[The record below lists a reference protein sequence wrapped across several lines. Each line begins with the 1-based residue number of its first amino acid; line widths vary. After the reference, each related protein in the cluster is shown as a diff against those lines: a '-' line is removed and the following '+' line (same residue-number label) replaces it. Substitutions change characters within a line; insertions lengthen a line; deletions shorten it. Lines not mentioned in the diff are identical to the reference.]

1 MSLTKSKPAIG
12 IVGGVG
18 PYAGLD
24 LEKKVFDC
32 IDATCDQDYPD
43 VIMISASGE
52 ISDRTY
58 YIMHPETDN
67 PCTGIEYVIQR
78 LANAGATHIGIPCN
92 TAHSPIIMNQ
102 VRKYIELN
110 GINVKL
116 LNIVEETYKWVKE
129 HCKSRDLVLYCTMG
143 TYASGIYR
151 SVFSHDK
158 KFNIIEPDDDDKQ
171 LIWNAIYNREYG
183 IKAFSN
189 PVKEQALDN
198 LMKVTQKMIARGYDT
213 FIMGCTE
220 IPLAMGRFKLP
231 VTLIDPAKILARAL
245 VKAVCPKRLKAEK

>member
-1 MSLTKSKPAIG
+1 MHLIKNRPAIG

-24 LEKKVFDC
+24 LEKKVFDNV
-32 IDATCDQDYPD
+32 DAKCDQDYPD
-43 VIMISASGE
+43 VMMISAPSL
-52 ISDRTY
+52 ITDRSY
-58 YIMHPETDN
+58 YILHPETDN

-78 LANAGATHIGIPCN
+78 LSEAGATHIGIPCN

-102 VRKYIELN
+102 VRKFIELN
-110 GINVKL
+110 GIDVTL

-129 HCKSRDLVLYCTMG
+129 NCKSKDIVLYCTMG
-143 TYASGIYR
+143 TYASGVYR
-151 SVFSHDK
+151 SFFDSDEK
-158 KFNIIEPDDDDKQ
+158 YNIIEPDDDDKE
-171 LIWNAIYNREYG
+171 LIWNAIYSREYG

-198 LMKVTQKMIARGYDT
+198 LMKVTQKMMARGYDT
-213 FIMGCTE
+213 IIMGCTE

-231 VTLIDPAKILARAL
+231 ITLIDPAKILARAL
-245 VKAVCPKRLKAEK
+245 VKAVCPDKLKAS